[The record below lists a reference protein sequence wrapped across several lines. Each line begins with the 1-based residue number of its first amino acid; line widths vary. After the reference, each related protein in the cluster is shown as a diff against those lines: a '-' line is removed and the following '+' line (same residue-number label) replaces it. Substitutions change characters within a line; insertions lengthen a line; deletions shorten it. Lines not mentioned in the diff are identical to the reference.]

1 MVRSHWMGD
10 RPDDKN
16 NQDAAFNDRGNLP
29 IELGD
34 SASIDAFDR
43 LRVSDPT
50 GIFESTLAYDKQ
62 PLIWNEKV
70 NGTAT
75 STHVPATASVAMEV
89 SASGDYVYRESR
101 DYLRYQPGK
110 SQLIFL
116 TFVFNSGD
124 PNVRK
129 RVGYFSAENGVF
141 LEEIDGAVWLVLR
154 SSTSG
159 SPVET
164 RIAQADW
171 NIDTY
176 ADLDPSK
183 AQILAIDLE
192 WLGVGRVRAGFV
204 IDGIVRY
211 AHHFLHANSVSEV
224 YMTSAQLPVRY
235 EIEATGAP
243 AAANTMN
250 GICASVISE
259 GGQDEFTGFPFS
271 ASNTSAVSVSG
282 TRVPLLSVRPKAT
295 LNSVRNAVQVVQRA
309 MEVYNGGS
317 GMAKVEVVYNG
328 TLTGA
333 SFASV
338 NASSV
343 VEVDT
348 AATAISGGIV
358 VLTFFV
364 AATNQ
369 AKTSASASITGR
381 LPLTLDID
389 GANPTPLSICVT
401 NVGTVSAWAAFNWQ
415 EYR

>member
-10 RPDDKN
+10 RPDDEN
-16 NQDAAFNDRGNLP
+16 NQDAAFNERGNLP
-29 IELGD
+29 IEMGD
-34 SASIDAFDR
+34 SPSIDAFDR
-43 LRVSDPT
+43 IRVSDPT

-62 PLIWNEKV
+62 PLIWNEKT

-75 STHVPATASVAMEV
+75 SVHVPDTASVAMTV
-89 SASGDYVYRESR
+89 SASGDYVYRQSR

-110 SQLIFL
+110 SQLIFM
-116 TFVFNSGD
+116 TFVMNGGD
-124 PNVRK
+124 ANVRK
-129 RVGYFSAENGVF
+129 RVGYFSDENGIF

-159 SPVET
+159 SPVDT

-171 NIDTY
+171 NFDTFS
-176 ADLDPSK
+176 DLDPSK
-183 AQILAIDLE
+183 AQILVIDLE

-211 AHHFLHANSVSEV
+211 AHHFLHANSVTEV
-224 YMTSAQLPVRY
+224 YMTSAQLPARL

-243 AAANTMN
+243 AAATTMH

-259 GGQDEFTGFPFS
+259 GGQDEFAGFPFS
-271 ASNTSAVSVSG
+271 ASNTAAVSIAG
-282 TRVPLLSVRPKAT
+282 TRVPVLSLRPKAT
-295 LNSVRNAVQVVQRA
+295 LNSIRNAVQMVQRA
-309 MEVYNGGS
+309 LEVLNAGS
-317 GMAKVEVVYNG
+317 GLAKVEVIYDG

-333 SFASV
+333 SWTSV
-338 NASSV
+338 NADSV
-343 VEVDT
+343 AEVDSS
-348 AATAISGGIV
+348 ATAITGGIT

-369 AKTSASASITGR
+369 SKTSQTASITGR

-389 GANPTPLSICVT
+389 GANPTPLTIAVT
-401 NVGTVSAWAAFNWQ
+401 NIGTVSVWACFNWQ